1 MYEEESGDF
10 DDYDSEYDDEVTSEE
25 DAYDTNLDY
34 YYDADGF
41 AHPKRSK
48 EKFGYDRY
56 KDAYNTHYDPHKNVS
71 YSDESLDSSDTN
83 SDYSSY
89 SEYSD
94 HNERY

>member
-1 MYEEESGDF
+1 MSSD
-10 DDYDSEYDDEVTSEE
+10 
-25 DAYDTNLDY
+25 YDTNLDY

-56 KDAYNTHYDPHKNVS
+56 KDAYKTHYDPLKNVS
-71 YSDESLDSSDTN
+71 YSDESLDSSDDTN
-83 SDYSSY
+83 SDYSSSY

-94 HNERY
+94 HRNER